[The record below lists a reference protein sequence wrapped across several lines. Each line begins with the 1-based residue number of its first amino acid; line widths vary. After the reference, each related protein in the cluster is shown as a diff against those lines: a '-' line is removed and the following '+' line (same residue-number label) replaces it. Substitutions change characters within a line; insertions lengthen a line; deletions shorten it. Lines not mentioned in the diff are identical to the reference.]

1 MERYANTKLAARID
15 FYHVKRKM
23 LKIKHQK
30 LFFRVD
36 PKKIGSPYRKVES
49 KRPLE

>member
-1 MERYANTKLAARID
+1 MERYINTKLTAKINL
-15 FYHVKRKM
+15 YHVKRKT
-23 LKIKHQK
+23 LKIKQK
-30 LFFRVD
+30 CFYRVD